1 MRETDQQ
8 PKRLLTMQ
16 NINLS
21 NITSTLIAAAVLFLF
36 NSINDLGDQVGN
48 LAKSIA
54 VMQEHGMVVEKQT
67 ENQLAKIDTIVDSIS
82 QLTDRVLKLEW
93 HLDKQIA
100 SLQLPQ
106 PRTPGERV
114 N

>member
-1 MRETDQQ
+1 
-8 PKRLLTMQ
+8 MQ

-67 ENQLAKIDTIVDSIS
+67 NNQLAKIDTIIESVITLGKRVD
-82 QLTDRVLKLEW
+82 KLEW

-100 SLQLPQ
+100 SLQLHQ
-106 PRTPGERV
+106 PHAADERV